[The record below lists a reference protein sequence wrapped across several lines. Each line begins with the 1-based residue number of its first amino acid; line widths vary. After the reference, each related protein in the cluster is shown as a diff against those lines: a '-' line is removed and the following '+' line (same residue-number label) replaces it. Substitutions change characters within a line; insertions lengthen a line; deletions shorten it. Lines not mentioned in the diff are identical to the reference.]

1 MTGEERAAEAQFYF
15 DHLTR
20 TVLPFWLDRGVD
32 DEYGGFFTCFD
43 NTGATRVSTH
53 KYSWSQGRAVWL
65 FSRLSAMERFDA
77 PLRERF
83 LHIAR
88 RGAEFLVEN
97 AFLENG
103 HVSFVLSRTG
113 EPIDPAGNGRLDF
126 STFADCFV
134 VLGLAAFAVATPED
148 AEARR
153 FAEVARSLYDSVL
166 ERKEQGTFVTQPEP
180 MPEGYDAH
188 AVPMIILGLSED
200 LEDAL
205 RRVGSSRAQDVA
217 ARAQA
222 MAETILSRFVDA
234 DGVLHEAVPVAGGFD
249 TETIVG
255 RLHNPGHTIE
265 DLWFMI
271 HRFLRGDQCD
281 RVSQLLPI
289 ATRAMALGWDEEHG
303 GMLHFV
309 DAEGGPPSAPA
320 GALEGH
326 PMVAKIRDTW
336 ANKLWWPHTEAL
348 YTLLLLGVLTQDE
361 EMRSWYRRVKEYT
374 FATFPNPDQRV
385 GEWIQI
391 RDRTGAP
398 VNQVVALPVKDPF
411 HIIRSLYLLVAML
424 DEPRLFADPPA

>member
-1 MTGEERAAEAQFYF
+1 MTSEECAAEARFYF
-15 DHLTR
+15 HHLTR
-20 TVLPFWLDRGVD
+20 KVLPFWLERGVD
-32 DEYGGFFTCFD
+32 QEHGGFYTCFD
-43 NTGATRVSTH
+43 NTGGSRVSTD

-77 PLRERF
+77 QMRERF
-83 LHIAR
+83 LQIAR
-88 RGAEFLVEN
+88 RGAEFLVDH

-134 VLGLAAFAVATPED
+134 VLGLAAFAVATPVEP
-148 AEARR
+148 EARR
-153 FAEVARSLYDSVL
+153 FSEVARSLYDSVL
-166 ERKEQGTFVTQPEP
+166 ERKAQGTFVTQPEP
-180 MPEGYDAH
+180 MPEGYDPH
-188 AVPMIILGLSED
+188 AIPMIILGLSED

-205 RRVGSSRAQDVA
+205 RRVSSSRADGVA
-217 ARAQA
+217 AHARD
-222 MAETILSRFVDA
+222 MMNTILSRFVDA
-234 DGVLHEAVPVAGGFD
+234 DGVLHEAVPLSGGFD
-249 TETIVG
+249 TESIVG

-265 DLWFMI
+265 DLWFMA
-271 HRFLRGDQCD
+271 HRLLRSDQCE
-281 RVSQLLPI
+281 RVADLLPI
-289 ATRAMALGWDEEHG
+289 AARAMELGWDTEYG

-309 DAEGGPPSAPA
+309 DSSGGPPSAPA
-320 GALEGH
+320 GALENH

-348 YTLLLLGVLTQDE
+348 YTLLLLGVLTKDDR
-361 EMRSWYRRVKEYT
+361 MLSWYRRVKEYT
-374 FATFPNPDQRV
+374 FATFPNPDESV

-411 HIIRSLYLLVAML
+411 HIIRSLYLLVAMA
-424 DEPRLFADPPA
+424 DEPRLFEGGPR